1 MDIDLVIDELSYF
14 SGRFPKEA
22 LEWAIANPQE
32 ITPFLLAVLEHV
44 AENPH
49 ELMEEPD
56 FMGHVYAMLLLAQ
69 FRDTRAYPLIVNYFA
84 RPGQD
89 TYEETGDFIIEDLP
103 AVLASVS
110 GGDTGPIESLIENPA
125 LDEFIQ
131 SAALDAL
138 VVLMVEGV
146 LPRDN
151 LVEYL
156 RRLFLQTPPTA
167 PSCMWSNFIS
177 CAAHIYP
184 GELMPYISACFE
196 EGLSDKSVINEE
208 DVDLGLRKG
217 KEGVLE
223 SLGKNRFNHFI
234 TDTVSAMSWWD
245 CFHPSY
251 EYRPKKAPKPKKRKK
266 RGGKKA

>member
-49 ELMEEPD
+49 ELMEELD
-56 FMGHVYAMLLLAQ
+56 FMGHIYAMFLLAQ
-69 FRDTRAYPLIVNYFA
+69 FRDTRAYPLIVKYFA

-89 TYEETGDFIIEDLP
+89 TYEETGDFITEDLP
-103 AVLASVS
+103 TVLASVS

-146 LPRDN
+146 LPRDR
-151 LVEYL
+151 LVGYL
-156 RRLFLQTPPTA
+156 RRQFIQTPATA

-177 CAAHIYP
+177 CAADIYP

-196 EGLSDKSVINEE
+196 QGLSDESIIAEE
-208 DVDLGLRKG
+208 DVDLVLRKG
-217 KEGVLE
+217 KEGVME
-223 SLGKNRFNHFI
+223 SLGMDGSKRFI
-234 TDTVSAMSWWD
+234 TDAVSAMSWWEYAGPT
-245 CFHPSY
+245 C
-251 EYRPKKAPKPKKRKK
+251 EYRPKKGPRPKKRKK
-266 RGGKKA
+266 RRGKR